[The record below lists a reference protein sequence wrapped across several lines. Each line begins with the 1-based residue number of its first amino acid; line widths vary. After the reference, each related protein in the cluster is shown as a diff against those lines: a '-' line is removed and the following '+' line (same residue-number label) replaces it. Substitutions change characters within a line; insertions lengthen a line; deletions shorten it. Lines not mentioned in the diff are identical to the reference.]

1 MTQHREAAM
10 HIFPG
15 QGAQFKGMGRDLFSD
30 FKTLTGIAGEVL
42 GYDLARTC
50 IDDPDNR
57 LVSTDVTQPA
67 LYTVCMMTWIRNLE
81 QTGEE
86 PIMVAGHSL
95 GEYAALTVAGVFDFA
110 DGLALVSR
118 RGALMAQAEGGGM
131 LAVLGDGQ
139 ERIATIIGDYDA
151 LDLANLNTD
160 RQSVVSGRVDQ
171 IEAVHPVLQREG
183 YQVIRLQVG
192 GAFHSRL
199 MSDAAQAFRSALDT
213 VTMRPPQIPVIANRT
228 ARPYPEDAAGIR
240 DNLAEQIR
248 SPVQWAES
256 IRFMRREG
264 GGNFAEFGPKPVLKP
279 MLEAIA

>member
-171 IEAVHPVLQREG
+171 IEAVHSVLQREG

>member
-1 MTQHREAAM
+1 MTRDNDAAM
-10 HIFPG
+10 HLFPG
-15 QGAQFKGMGRDLFSD
+15 QGAQFKGMGRELFAD
-30 FKTLTGIAGEVL
+30 FKTLTGIAADVL

-50 IDDPDNR
+50 IDDPDDR

-67 LYTVCMMTWIRNLE
+67 LYTVCMMTWIRHLE
-81 QTGEE
+81 ETGEE
-86 PIMVAGHSL
+86 PVMAAGHSL

-183 YQVIRLQVG
+183 YQVIRLKVG

-199 MSDAAQAFRSALDT
+199 MSAAAESFRSALDA
-213 VTMRPPQIPVIANRT
+213 VQMRPPQIPVIANRT
-228 ARPYPEDAAGIR
+228 ARPYPEDEAGIR
-240 DNLAEQIR
+240 ENLAEQIR
-248 SPVQWAES
+248 SPVQWADS
-256 IRFMRREG
+256 IRYMRREG
-264 GGNFAEFGPKPVLKP
+264 GEHFAEFGPKPVLTP
-279 MLEAIA
+279 MLKAIA